1 MTLAATTR
9 VIWRSASNV
18 HRGLFS
24 CRILTWWLNLPF
36 WAAFSRAVTWPSHP
50 VSACTTSPV
59 MTAGQSKTCSRTLI
73 VSKQLNDAIF
83 LQLRAHVYSQ
93 KYECNQP
100 WIQLK
105 LFILSGGDKNS
116 ASCPITLSSYF
127 VLKLSNPACFYS
139 LVKDKDISG

>member
-18 HRGLFS
+18 HHGLFS
-24 CRILTWWLNLPF
+24 CRIPTCWLNLPF
-36 WAAFSRAVTWPSHP
+36 WAAFPSPVTWPSDP

-59 MTAGQSKTCSRTLI
+59 MTSGQTKTCSGTLI
-73 VSKQLNDAIF
+73 ISKQLNDAISIF
-83 LQLRAHVYSQ
+83 LQLRAQVYSQ

-105 LFILSGGDKNS
+105 LFVLSRGTRILHLM
-116 ASCPITLSSYF
+116 LSSYF
-127 VLKLSNPACFYS
+127 VLQLSDPACFYS
-139 LVKDKDISG
+139 LFKDKVISG

>member
-18 HRGLFS
+18 HHGLFS

-36 WAAFSRAVTWPSHP
+36 WAAFPSPVTWPSDP
-50 VSACTTSPV
+50 VSARTTSPV
-59 MTAGQSKTCSRTLI
+59 VTSGQTKTSGGALI
-73 VSKQLNDAIF
+73 ISKQFNDAISIF
-83 LQLRAHVYSQ
+83 LQLRAQVYSQ

-105 LFILSGGDKNS
+105 LFILSKNS
-116 ASCPITLSSYF
+116 ASCLLMLSSCF

-139 LVKDKDISG
+139 LFKDKVISG